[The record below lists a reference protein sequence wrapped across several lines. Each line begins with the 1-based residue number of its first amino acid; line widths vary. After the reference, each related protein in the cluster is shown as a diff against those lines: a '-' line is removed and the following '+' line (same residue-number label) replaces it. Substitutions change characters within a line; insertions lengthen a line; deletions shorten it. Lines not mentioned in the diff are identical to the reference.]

1 MKTRHLALLSA
12 LLLAY
17 VPGWSSEAAHAKLQ
31 TPGKQQQVD
40 ALFAKWNKPGVP
52 GAAVEVVKDGKVV
65 YRHAFGM
72 ADIEQGRPITPT
84 TDFHIASLSKQFTAF
99 AVLLLDQDGKLSLD
113 DDVRKYLPELP
124 DFGQVIKIRHLMNHT
139 SGLRDEWS
147 LLAMA
152 GWRMDD
158 VITDRDI
165 MRLVQRQRALN
176 FAPGSEFSYCNT
188 SFTLL
193 SQVVQR
199 ASGKSLAA
207 FAKERIFEPLGMRH
221 SFFHEQYGTLVPGRA
236 QSYQPA
242 ADGGYEGF
250 ALSYS
255 TVGPTSLFTTAD
267 DLVLWANN
275 FDTARVGGKKLLAEM
290 QQSAVLNNGKET
302 GYGGGV
308 WVGKYRGLR
317 KIDHNGVDAGF
328 RTYLARFPD
337 QHLAIVILGNSA
349 DVLAT
354 RLGQRIADIWLGR
367 QLDPLPAPVPDYED
381 SAEVPKDPSE
391 LDALA
396 GTYALGP
403 DSTVTFAKEN
413 GRLVGWLNGD
423 DKALFYPASGNAFF
437 MKTANASFSFD
448 PPGADGIVAGGTW
461 HRNVHATR
469 ATRIARAKPTDSELK
484 AYEGEFY
491 SDELHVLYTVK
502 AQDGRVTLDYS
513 RGPVTLDPIGP
524 DSFAGPWPFGVV
536 RFQCTPAAGCSGF
549 TVNEER
555 VRKLQFTK
563 VAVIGTGANMTGA
576 TGVFLTPA
584 TTADDKAAV
593 AN

>member
-1 MKTRHLALLSA
+1 MKAIHLALLSA
-12 LLLAY
+12 LLLAQ
-17 VPGWSSEAAHAKLQ
+17 PMTQAA
-31 TPGKQQQVD
+31 TKQQQVD
-40 ALFAKWNKPGVP
+40 ALFAKWNKPGSP

-72 ADIEQGRPITPT
+72 ADIEQRRPITPM
-84 TDFHIASLSKQFTAF
+84 TDFHVASLSKQFTAF
-99 AVLLLDQDGKLSLD
+99 AVLLLAQDGKLSLD

-124 DFGQVIKIRHLMNHT
+124 DFGQVIKIRHLMHHT

-158 VITDRDI
+158 VITDDDV

-176 FAPGSEFSYCNT
+176 FTPGSDFSYCNT

-199 ASGKSLAA
+199 VSGKSLAV
-207 FAKERIFEPLGMRH
+207 FAKERIFAPLGMKH
-221 SFFHEQYGTLVPGRA
+221 SFFHEQYSTLVPGRA

-242 ADGGYEGF
+242 AGGGYEGF

-275 FDTARVGGKKLLAEM
+275 FDTAHVGGKKLLAEM
-290 QQSAVLNNGKET
+290 QQPAVLNDGKAT
-302 GYGGGV
+302 GYGDGV
-308 WVGKYRGLR
+308 WVGKYRGVR

-337 QHLAIVILGNSA
+337 QHLAVVIVGNGA
-349 DVLAT
+349 DVVAT
-354 RLGQRIADIWLGR
+354 RLGQRIADIWLAG

-381 SAEVPKDPSE
+381 SAEAPLDPAQ

-403 DSTVTFAKEN
+403 DSAITFAKEN
-413 GRLVGWLNGD
+413 GHLVGWLNGD
-423 DKALFYPASGNAFF
+423 DKTPFFPASGHEFF
-437 MKTANASFSFD
+437 MKSANASFSFD
-448 PPGADGIVAGGTW
+448 PPGADGVVTGGTW
-461 HRNVHATR
+461 HHNVHAAR
-469 ATRIARAKPTDSELK
+469 ATRIARAKLADSELK

-491 SDELHVLYTVK
+491 SDELHVLYTVMAK
-502 AQDGRVTLDYS
+502 DGRVTLNYS

-536 RFQCTPAAGCSGF
+536 RFQCTADAGCTGF

-555 VRKLQFTK
+555 VRNLQFTK
-563 VAVIGTGANMTGA
+563 VAVVGAGASMQGA
-576 TGVFLTPA
+576 TGVFLAPK
-584 TTADDKAAV
+584 TTAADKVAA

>member
-1 MKTRHLALLSA
+1 MKKKHLALLSA
-12 LLLAY
+12 LLLAH
-17 VPGWSSEAAHAKLQ
+17 VPGRSSPAPHVKTQA
-31 TPGKQQQVD
+31 PGKQGQVD

-65 YRHAFGM
+65 YRRAFGM
-72 ADIEQGRPITPT
+72 ADIEQGRRIAPMTQ
-84 TDFHIASLSKQFTAF
+84 FHVASLSKQFTAF
-99 AVLLLDQDGKLSLD
+99 AVLLLAQDGKLSLD

-124 DFGQVIKIRHLMNHT
+124 DFGQVIRIRHLLNHT

-158 VITDRDI
+158 VITDGDI
-165 MRLVQRQRALN
+165 MQLVQRQRALN

-193 SQVVQR
+193 SQLVQR
-199 ASGKSLAA
+199 VSGKSLAA

-221 SFFHEQYGTLVPGRA
+221 SFFHERYSTLVPGRA

-290 QQSAVLNNGKET
+290 QQPAVLNNGKEI
-302 GYGGGV
+302 GYGDGV

-328 RTYLARFPD
+328 RAYLGRFPD
-337 QHLAIVILGNSA
+337 QHLAVVILGNSA
-349 DVLAT
+349 DVVAT
-354 RLGQRIADIWLGR
+354 RLGQRIADIWLNR
-367 QLDPLPAPVPDYED
+367 QLDPLPAPVPDYQD
-381 SAEVPKDPSE
+381 SAEVPNDPAQ

-396 GTYALGP
+396 GSYALGP
-403 DSTVTFAKEN
+403 DSTITFAKEN
-413 GRLVGWLNGD
+413 GHLIGWLNGD
-423 DKALFYPASGNAFF
+423 DKTPFYPARGRAFF

-461 HRNVHATR
+461 HHNVHATR
-469 ATRIARAKPTDSELK
+469 ATRIARARLTDGELK

-502 AQDGRVTLDYS
+502 AQEGRVTLNYS

-536 RFQCTPAAGCSGF
+536 RFQCAPVAGCTGF

-555 VRKLQFTK
+555 VRELKFTK
-563 VAVIGTGANMTGA
+563 VAVVGAGASMTAA
-576 TGVFLTPA
+576 TGIFVMPA
-584 TTADDKAAV
+584 TTAGDNGAV